1 VDRTITPSLTSLSL
15 DAPRVHLPCND
26 TITPLLIIMK
36 IFDKVQDYL
45 LSLRV
50 RLMVGEVVGLQFS
63 SELYDW
69 SNI

>member
-1 VDRTITPSLTSLSL
+1 
-15 DAPRVHLPCND
+15 
-26 TITPLLIIMK
+26 MK

-69 SNI
+69 